1 MVHASRDPCNDSHTT
16 DPGTNHK
23 MRKEGASQSPEH
35 PLNNNYPARLMAA
48 LPALS
53 ILKIALPAT
62 RASFLL
68 SASLIAQQETEKTG
82 QDRWGSIQD
91 TKNLKTKGQ

>member
-1 MVHASRDPCNDSHTT
+1 MHTSGDPCKDSHTT

-23 MRKEGASQSPEH
+23 MREEGASQSPGH
-35 PLNNNYPARLMAA
+35 PLNSDYPARLMAA
-48 LPALS
+48 LLALS
-53 ILKIALPAT
+53 ILKLALPAT

-68 SASLIAQQETEKTG
+68 SASLIAQHETEKTG